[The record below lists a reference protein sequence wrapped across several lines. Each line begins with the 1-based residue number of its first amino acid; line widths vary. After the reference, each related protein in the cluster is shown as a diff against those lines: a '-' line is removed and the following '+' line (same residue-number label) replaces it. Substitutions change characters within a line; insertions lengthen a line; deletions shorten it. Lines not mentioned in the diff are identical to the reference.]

1 MAKPRLK
8 ADLDLDVALRPG
20 APAKGV
26 AGKLQ
31 RLARLYWTGKTAEA
45 ERLRRGLRKAALASL
60 PPRDRFQALVQLGRF
75 EEAFRLGERMLAAA
89 GAAEVQ
95 AFSHPWLLGQWECV
109 RDEQLAALRA
119 MKGPAPW
126 VHYYRG
132 LLERGDAAL
141 SELGLAVESAAPRHA
156 WMLFKAGWANL
167 YLSRFAQAERLL
179 RAALRA
185 RPADPRT
192 RGFLAET
199 LLCRGRGEDAVKE
212 MTRALAEAAPG
223 EASAT
228 RVWRGE
234 LLLWLGR
241 YREALADLEPC
252 RAEGPAWGLCWLGA
266 AELLLGRP
274 RDAERTL
281 DKLLADYPLD
291 REARVW
297 RAEARLALGRPRE
310 ALDDLGHAQGLW
322 AHVDR
327 ALAWRA
333 LKDEERTL
341 ACYHEAAAELEL
353 PKAEGAAEAE
363 RRLLALRRRAKGFRR
378 DNYGQAPWL
387 GPSPKR

>member
-8 ADLDLDVALRPG
+8 ADLDLDVALKPA
-20 APAKGV
+20 APAKGLP
-26 AGKLQ
+26 GKLQ
-31 RLARLYWTGKTAEA
+31 RLAKLYWSGKTAEA
-45 ERLRRGLRKAALASL
+45 ERLRRGLRNARLASL
-60 PPRDRFQALVQLGRF
+60 PPRDRFQTLIQLGRF
-75 EEAFRLGERMLAAA
+75 EEAFRLGERLLAKA

-95 AFSHPWLLGQWECV
+95 AFSHPWLLGQWESV
-109 RDEQLAALRA
+109 RDEQLADLRA
-119 MKGPAPW
+119 MRGPAPW
-126 VHYYRG
+126 THYYRG
-132 LLERGDAAL
+132 LLEKGDAAL
-141 SELGLAVESAAPRHA
+141 HELAVAVKTAAPRHQ
-156 WMLFKAGWANL
+156 WMLFKAGWAHL
-167 YLSRFAQAERLL
+167 YLGRFAEAESLL

-199 LLCRGRGEDAVKE
+199 LLCRGRGEDAVRE

-223 EASAT
+223 EAGAT
-228 RVWRGE
+228 RAWRGE

-241 YREALADLEPC
+241 YAEALRDLEPC

-297 RAEARLALGRPRE
+297 RAEARLALGRPLE
-310 ALDDLGHAQGLW
+310 ALKDLEQAQGLW
-322 AHVDR
+322 AHIDR

-333 LKDEERTL
+333 LEDDERAL
-341 ACYHEAAAELEL
+341 SCYQEAAAELEL
-353 PKAEGAAEAE
+353 PRARDAAEAE

-378 DNYGQAPWL
+378 DNYGQAPWM